1 MSDDHQVHLPPSF
14 VALFVPP
21 GARKPT
27 ASRTEVLQRY
37 ELCED
42 LANLL
47 TETAGTM
54 QFQLGI
60 TERDVLERCLLGLQ
74 SNGPDAIPLVSAEEA
89 RWVITRLAE
98 LMGWEPF

>member
-27 ASRTEVLQRY
+27 ATRTEVLQRY

-74 SNGPDAIPLVSAEEA
+74 SNGPDASPLVSAEEA
-89 RWVITRLAE
+89 HWVITRLAE
-98 LMGWEPF
+98 LMGWEPL